1 MPKPTTAAVPP
12 ERSPT
17 AKTARR
23 KGTLSTSRTL
33 SRKGLPGAAS

>member
-12 ERSPT
+12 ERRPT

-23 KGTLSTSRTL
+23 KKLSVETTLTYTSIVL
-33 SRKGLPGAAS
+33 

>member
-1 MPKPTTAAVPP
+1 MLRVSSGVRRLPMPKPTTAAVPP

-23 KGTLSTSRTL
+23 NAMLSM
-33 SRKGLPGAAS
+33 